1 MWVERTSSILP
12 GLSGIQRMEVKRMNS
27 ILALVT
33 TLFSRLKREE
43 GQALVEYGLIL
54 ALVAVV
60 VVGVL
65 VVLGHTVSNTLNN
78 VANSV
83 GG

>member
-1 MWVERTSSILP
+1 
-12 GLSGIQRMEVKRMNS
+12 MNS

-33 TLFSRLKREE
+33 TLFSRLRREE

-60 VVGVL
+60 VIGVL
-65 VVLGHTVSNTLNN
+65 VVLGGSVHNTISN